1 MTRSQ
6 WQAHENMKATKP
18 TKADEARQKAAME
31 AHDRAMLRLKR
42 KERMCMLAF
51 WACIIVVGSFF
62 LYCLYLSGA

>member
-6 WQAHENMKATKP
+6 WHAHEHMKATKL

-31 AHDRAMLRLKR
+31 AHDRAMIRLNR

-51 WACIIVVGSFF
+51 WLCVIVVGGFF